1 MAKRTVQVISS
12 VDVIC
17 SHFSLTSCCAAP
29 SSYAHF
35 TMHTAFQH
43 ELVSAVFIPVLTL
56 LNALL
61 NQ

>member
-12 VDVIC
+12 VDAIC
-17 SHFSLTSCCAAP
+17 ILCLTSCCAAP
-29 SSYAHF
+29 SPSAHF
-35 TMHTAFQH
+35 TMHTAFQQ
-43 ELVSAVFIPVLTL
+43 ELVSAVFILVLTL

>member
-12 VDVIC
+12 VDAIC
-17 SHFSLTSCCAAP
+17 IHFSLTNCCAAP
-29 SSYAHF
+29 SSSVHF

-43 ELVSAVFIPVLTL
+43 ELVSAVFILVLTL
-56 LNALL
+56 LKALL